1 MINAKETYRAYRDVL
16 DDMKNNNVDLVTNPK
31 TIVDTMESFFD
42 LFKPAVRENMV
53 NAVDFDG
60 FKKIVKEKDKMP
72 WTNSRNQDPN
82 RKPNNFDSPSE
93 MKEAQ
98 ALIKELEQKI

>member
-1 MINAKETYRAYRDVL
+1 
-16 DDMKNNNVDLVTNPK
+16 VD
-31 TIVDTMESFFD
+31 
-42 LFKPAVRENMV
+42 
-53 NAVDFDG
+53 AVDFEG

-82 RKPNNFDSPSE
+82 RKPNNFDTPSE

-98 ALIKELEQKI
+98 ILIKDLEAKI